1 MAQRPQSQRSYD
13 RTRRDYIAAAIE
25 ASGGTPRLLQIEH
38 HAQVYN
44 GLPLLDP
51 VAFGAVMA
59 GWGGAVMFGVARLAE
74 QQAGA
79 AGSGLPGSI
88 AIMAGGAVALVAT
101 VWRTNLLADLARRV
115 DVETAEFA
123 PPADDKPAGRVFNVN
138 RRTVF
143 VLTPEQEAWRL
154 KLADMAELMPA
165 RGNAFLVRD
174 WTPSANGFSR
184 PDWDR
189 LRAELVTRN
198 WLDNSTSR
206 LTAPGRAV
214 MTDWRDNP
222 HGATVTDVARA
233 MAT

>member
-1 MAQRPQSQRSYD
+1 MANQRLPRPAPSQF
-13 RTRRDYIAAAIE
+13 AAAI
-25 ASGGTPRLLQIEH
+25 AATSAQPRFIQVER
-38 HAQVYN
+38 HAAPAN
-44 GLPLLDP
+44 GMPLADP
-51 VAFGAVMA
+51 LTFGLAIGA
-59 GWGGAVMFGVARLAE
+59 WSGAVMFGVGRLAE
-74 QQAGA
+74 YVNQASATTLPGSLAIIAAGA
-79 AGSGLPGSI
+79 A
-88 AIMAGGAVALVAT
+88 AIWGT
-101 VWRTNLLADLARRV
+101 TWRTRLLYLLASRMDIG
-115 DVETAEFA
+115 TAEYT
-123 PPADDKPAGRVFNVN
+123 PPADDKPAAARVFNVD

-198 WLDNSTSR
+198 WLDDSTSR

-214 MTDWRDNP
+214 MADWRDNP

>member
-1 MAQRPQSQRSYD
+1 MFGVGRLAEYVNQASATTLPGSLA
-13 RTRRDYIAAAIE
+13 IIAAGAAAIW
-25 ASGGTPRLLQIEH
+25 GTTWRTRLL
-38 HAQVYN
+38 Y
-44 GLPLLDP
+44 
-51 VAFGAVMA
+51 
-59 GWGGAVMFGVARLAE
+59 
-74 QQAGA
+74 
-79 AGSGLPGSI
+79 
-88 AIMAGGAVALVAT
+88 
-101 VWRTNLLADLARRV
+101 LLASRMDIG
-115 DVETAEFA
+115 TAEYT
-123 PPADDKPAGRVFNVN
+123 PPADDKPAAARVFNVD

-184 PDWDR
+184 PEWDR

-198 WLDNSTSR
+198 WLDDSTSR

-214 MTDWRDNP
+214 MADWRDNP